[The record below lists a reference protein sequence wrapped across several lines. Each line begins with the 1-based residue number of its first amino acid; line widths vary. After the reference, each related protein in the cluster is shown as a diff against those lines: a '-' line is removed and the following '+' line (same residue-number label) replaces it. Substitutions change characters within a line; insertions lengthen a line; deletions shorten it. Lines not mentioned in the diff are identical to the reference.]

1 MARIKMERGAA
12 ALERKAPCTE
22 MWAERE
28 RNAAKKEEE
37 KRWEENGKGAGER
50 HAYRH
55 TGAEFQVTLEETKTA
70 SATESE
76 PQNHTAAENKGGGG
90 REE

>member
-1 MARIKMERGAA
+1 MG
-12 ALERKAPCTE
+12 RK
-22 MWAERE
+22 W
-28 RNAAKKEEE
+28 
-37 KRWEENGKGAGER
+37 KGAGER

-55 TGAEFQVTLEETKTA
+55 TGAEFQVTSEETKTA